1 VTALGGVVLVLGV
14 NPLNHGLFTLC
25 VGLTGLVN
33 SVCLTLCFMPPER
46 YLEWLRRDTV
56 GAPEA

>member
-1 VTALGGVVLVLGV
+1 MTALGGVVLVLGV

-46 YLEWLRRDTV
+46 YLAWLRRDTV
-56 GAPEA
+56 GG